1 MSRTHEIKKIVQPL
15 IASRME
21 GRWQPGIL
29 CYGVRIFLNFC
40 FLLAFMLLF
49 SRLTCGQNQSV
60 HRINVIILDQSTH
73 EGIDN
78 VNIKLMG
85 KNIGTVTMV
94 NGFGSLLVDSFP
106 AKLSISHISYIQRE
120 MIINKPFHDT
130 LMILLN
136 PKVNTLDEI
145 VVSSESKD
153 CIVPSNFTVIDF
165 SICDNTIYALGSYT
179 NNLHSYKVLVL
190 NSLLELQNTIELI
203 DINLP
208 ESLFC
213 DCLNNCHVLTK
224 KAAYQIVN
232 SDSIWETCCE
242 YDINDF
248 HSIMDDC
255 LLKTSNHLIFKHI
268 TNDGFSQAYYGID
281 LSSNE
286 KHYFVQT
293 NDFDKQKSMQ
303 EELKFLAKNPGA
315 LRMEFA
321 VRFEKEFM
329 FKPRKDALMRFGD
342 TIFHFNF
349 NNAKICYYSE
359 LELNKIGESRIDDR
373 LLSSIWNDD
382 VFFDKAN
389 QKSFVI
395 FKDRLFE
402 INTLTG
408 QIVPRNAIM
417 YSAKQII
424 NGGYIYYMQRVKN
437 PFRNYTTIIRERI
450 E

>member
-1 MSRTHEIKKIVQPL
+1 MLFVIRIRPNFVFFL
-15 IASRME
+15 IYMFF
-21 GRWQPGIL
+21 L
-29 CYGVRIFLNFC
+29 C
-40 FLLAFMLLF
+40 
-49 SRLTCGQNQSV
+49 RLVDAQNQRSN
-60 HRINVIILDQSTH
+60 ILNIIILDQYTH

-78 VNIKLMG
+78 VNITLKG
-85 KNIGTVTMV
+85 QNIGTATMV
-94 NGFGSLLVDSFP
+94 NGFGALLVDSFP
-106 AKLSISHISYIQRE
+106 AKLSISHVSYIHRE
-120 MIINKPFHDT
+120 IIINKPFYDT
-130 LMILLN
+130 VKILLN

-153 CIVPSNFTVIDF
+153 NIVPSNFTVIDF

-179 NNLHSYKVLVL
+179 NNIHGYEVIVL
-190 NSLLELQNTIELI
+190 NSFLERQYTIELTDTI
-203 DINLP
+203 LP

-213 DCLNNCHVLTK
+213 DCINNCHVLSK
-224 KAAYQIVN
+224 KAAYQIV
-232 SDSIWETCCE
+232 STDSIWETCCE
-242 YDINDF
+242 YDINNF
-248 HSIMDDC
+248 HFIMDDC
-255 LLKTSNHLIFKHI
+255 LFTTSNHLIFKHI
-268 TNDGFSQAYYGID
+268 TNDGFSQTFYGID
-281 LSSNE
+281 LSSKE

-303 EELKFLAKNPGA
+303 EELKFLAKNPGV

-329 FKPRKDALMRFGD
+329 FKPRKDALMKFGD

-349 NNAKICYYSE
+349 NDAMISYYSE
-359 LELNKIGESRIDDR
+359 MELNKIGGTGIDDR

-382 VFFDKAN
+382 VFFDKAK
-389 QKSFVI
+389 QKSYII

-408 QIVPRNAIM
+408 QIIPRNAIK

-424 NGGYIYYMQRVKN
+424 NGGYIYYMQKVKN

>member
-1 MSRTHEIKKIVQPL
+1 MLFVIKIHLNIIIIL
-15 IASRME
+15 IY
-21 GRWQPGIL
+21 I
-29 CYGVRIFLNFC
+29 
-40 FLLAFMLLF
+40 LLF
-49 SRLTCGQNQSV
+49 SHLVNAQNQ
-60 HRINVIILDQSTH
+60 RGGKLNIIILDQSTH

-106 AKLSISHISYIQRE
+106 AKLSISHISYIHRE

-130 LMILLN
+130 LKMLLN

-145 VVSSESKD
+145 VVSTESID
-153 CIVPSNFTVIDF
+153 CIVPSNFIVIDF

-179 NNLHSYKVLVL
+179 NNLYSYKVLVL
-190 NSLLELQNTIELI
+190 NSFLEHQNTIELI

-213 DCLNNCHVLTK
+213 DCLNNCHVLSK
-224 KAAYQIVN
+224 IAAYQIVN

-303 EELKFLAKNPGA
+303 EELNFLAKNPGA

-349 NNAKICYYSE
+349 KNGMISYYSE
-359 LELNKIGESRIDDR
+359 LELNKIGETRIDDK

-389 QKSFVI
+389 QKSYVV

-408 QIVPRNAIM
+408 QIVPRNAIK

-424 NGGYIYYMQRVKN
+424 NGGYIYYLQRIKN

-450 E
+450 Q

>member
-1 MSRTHEIKKIVQPL
+1 MLFVFNIRPNIVIIL
-15 IASRME
+15 IYMLF
-21 GRWQPGIL
+21 L
-29 CYGVRIFLNFC
+29 CQLVN
-40 FLLAFMLLF
+40 A
-49 SRLTCGQNQSV
+49 QNQ
-60 HRINVIILDQSTH
+60 RGGKLNIIILDQSSD

-78 VNIKLMG
+78 VNIKLIG
-85 KNIGTVTMV
+85 KNIGAITMD
-94 NGFGSLLVDSFP
+94 NGFGSLLIDSYP
-106 AKLSISHISYIQRE
+106 AKLSISHISYIHRE
-120 MIINKPFHDT
+120 IIINKPFHDT
-130 LMILLN
+130 IKILLN

-145 VVSSESKD
+145 VVSSKSKD
-153 CIVPSNFTVIDF
+153 CIVPSDFTVIDF

-190 NSLLELQNTIELI
+190 DSLIEHQYTIELTDTI
-203 DINLP
+203 LP

-213 DCLNNCHVLTK
+213 DCLNNCHVLSK

-232 SDSIWETCCE
+232 IDSIWETCCE

-268 TNDGFSQAYYGID
+268 TNDGFSQTYYGID

-303 EELKFLAKNPGA
+303 EELKFLAKNPGV

-382 VFFDKAN
+382 VLFDKAN
-389 QKSFVI
+389 QKSYVI

-408 QIVPRNAIM
+408 QLIQRNAIK

-437 PFRNYTTIIRERI
+437 PFRNYTTIIRESI

>member
-1 MSRTHEIKKIVQPL
+1 MLFVFKIRPIIVIIL
-15 IASRME
+15 IYMLF
-21 GRWQPGIL
+21 L
-29 CYGVRIFLNFC
+29 CQLVN
-40 FLLAFMLLF
+40 A
-49 SRLTCGQNQSV
+49 QNQ
-60 HRINVIILDQSTH
+60 RGGKLNIIILDQSTH

-85 KNIGTVTMV
+85 KNIGTVSMV
-94 NGFGSLLVDSFP
+94 NGFGSLIVDSFP
-106 AKLSISHISYIQRE
+106 AQLSISHISYIHRE

-130 LMILLN
+130 IKILLN

-145 VVSSESKD
+145 VVTSESND
-153 CIVPSNFTVIDF
+153 CIIPSNFTVIDF
-165 SICDNTIYALGSYT
+165 SICDNTIFALGSYT
-179 NNLHSYKVLVL
+179 NNLNCYKVLVL
-190 NSLLELQNTIELI
+190 NSFLEDQYAIELI
-203 DINLP
+203 DTILP

-213 DCLNNCHVLTK
+213 DCLDNCHVLSK

-232 SDSIWETCCE
+232 TDSIWETCCE

-248 HSIMDDC
+248 HSVMDDC

-293 NDFDKQKSMQ
+293 NDFDKQKSMH
-303 EELKFLAKNPGA
+303 EELKFLAKNPGV

-359 LELNKIGESRIDDR
+359 LELNKIGETRIDDK

-382 VFFDKAN
+382 VFFDKAI
-389 QKSFVI
+389 QKSYVI

-408 QIVPRNAIM
+408 QIVPRNAIK

-424 NGGYIYYMQRVKN
+424 NGDYIYYMQRVKN
-437 PFRNYTTIIRERI
+437 PFRNYTTLIRERI